1 MFFDSSYGIFI
12 KEAAIPPKKRKPD
25 VPDSDPS
32 RKKPGDETPDSDDP
46 KKDPS
51 DSENPDKVDSKKDNK
66 KKDPKDLS
74 GPGSAAAGIFSNM
87 GESLKQSQDPITRL
101 LGNILDLSQDI
112 NVPTDRLAAELTE
125 RDRLIRQMLS
135 LLNDEKEVANY
146 FVKYRKT
153 SIPWPVTAEIF
164 QQCVNATSS
173 GINLRDALDFGLE
186 HYNFHRDPKG
196 TVEIIKDAAAIQGN
210 NRSID
215 VMRVLKNAFRNNF
228 SGLNFM
234 MFTPKQIT
242 DVATMNRLIALALG
256 KPGEDLYILTR
267 QTLMDKDKA
276 TLARE
281 IDDRIKAVFSTLLS
295 GDYYRELKRSV
306 NFVTEQFQFAAN
318 TPEYKSFRKIFL
330 ELKLATEF
338 RKQLFSSEE
347 ATQTSKDER
356 GTQFRLNSTEQNI
369 RLAQESN
376 KLTADQ
382 VAKIK
387 VILDKQLKVMQGA
400 YKFLL
405 DNKSKNSEKMNAVDR
420 EIFSEY
426 LNAYQG
432 AAKNI
437 TNLFTNLTILNK
449 DEINKRYYDAY
460 NPIKI
465 VNAKYETLIKA
476 RLNNAGS
483 PKKWVNLSK
492 LHK

>member
-12 KEAAIPPKKRKPD
+12 KEADKFKKRRGTGDTDPD
-25 VPDSDPS
+25 PDPS
-32 RKKPGDETPDSDDP
+32 RKTPDSDKPEKNSSDPETPGSVDP
-46 KKDPS
+46 KK
-51 DSENPDKVDSKKDNK
+51 EKK
-66 KKDPKDLS
+66 KKDPKD
-74 GPGSAAAGIFSNM
+74 PSAAGSMAGIFSNM
-87 GESLKQSQDPITRL
+87 GESLKQSQDPVTRL

-112 NVPTDRLAAELTE
+112 NIPTDRLAAELTE
-125 RDRLIRQMLS
+125 RDRLIRQMLG

-164 QQCVNATSS
+164 QQCVNATAS
-173 GINLRDALDFGLE
+173 GINFRDALDFGLE

-234 MFTPKQIT
+234 MFTPKQIN
-242 DVATMNRLIALALG
+242 DVATMNRLITLALG
-256 KPGEDLYILTR
+256 KPGEDLYILSR

-318 TPEYKSFRKIFL
+318 TPEYRSFRKIFL

-356 GTQFRLNSTEQNI
+356 GTQFRLNSTEQNF
-369 RLAQESN
+369 RLAQQTNILTPNEISNITTILNKQLQVLQASYKSLLDYKTKNSN
-376 KLTADQ
+376 KLSQ
-382 VAKIK
+382 EN
-387 VILDKQLKVMQGA
+387 L
-400 YKFLL
+400 
-405 DNKSKNSEKMNAVDR
+405 N
-420 EIFSEY
+420 IFSEY
-426 LNAYQG
+426 LNAFQSSTI
-432 AAKNI
+432 NI
-437 TNLFTNLTILNK
+437 SNLLRNLSILNK
-449 DEINKRYYDAY
+449 DEVNKRYYDVFD
-460 NPIKI
+460 PIKK
-465 VNAKYETLIKA
+465 VDAKYKTLIKA
-476 RLNNAGS
+476 SLD
-483 PKKWVNLSK
+483 KKGNSNQ
-492 LHK
+492 

>member
-12 KEAAIPPKKRKPD
+12 KEADLIKRKKPPKPE
-25 VPDSDPS
+25 VDPS
-32 RKKPGDETPDSDDP
+32 PKKPGDGDTDPPESDP
-46 KKDPS
+46 KRKPS
-51 DSENPDKVDSKKDNK
+51 DEDTPGDTDSKDKKNK
-66 KKDPKDLS
+66 KEKDPKDLS
-74 GPGSAAAGIFSNM
+74 GPGSGLAGIFSNM

-164 QQCVNATSS
+164 QQCVNATAS

-369 RLAQESN
+369 RLAQQAN
-376 KLTADQ
+376 KLTSEQ
-382 VAKIK
+382 VANIK

-405 DNKSKNSEKMNAVDR
+405 DYKEKNSEKMNAVDR

-432 AAKNI
+432 AAQNI
-437 TNLFTNLTILNK
+437 SNLFTNLTILSK

-483 PKKWVNLSK
+483 PKK
-492 LHK
+492 

>member
-483 PKKWVNLSK
+483 PKK
-492 LHK
+492 

>member
-12 KEAAIPPKKRKPD
+12 KEADGPPKKRRRSGDP
-25 VPDSDPS
+25 VPDTKTP
-32 RKKPGDETPDSDDP
+32 ETPETDP
-46 KKDPS
+46 KKKPTDP
-51 DSENPDKVDSKKDNK
+51 ENPEKGDSKKDNN

-74 GPGSAAAGIFSNM
+74 GFGSAAAGIFSNM
-87 GESLKQSQDPITRL
+87 GESLKQSQDPVTRL

-112 NVPTDRLAAELTE
+112 NIPTDRLAAELTE
-125 RDRLIRQMLS
+125 RDRLIRQMLG

-164 QQCVNATSS
+164 QQCVTATAS
-173 GINLRDALDFGLE
+173 GINFRDALDFGLE

-234 MFTPKQIT
+234 MFTPKQIN
-242 DVATMNRLIALALG
+242 DVATMNRLITLALG
-256 KPGEDLYILTR
+256 KPGEDLYILSR

-318 TPEYKSFRKIFL
+318 TPEYRSFRKIFL

-356 GTQFRLNSTEQNI
+356 GTQFRLNSTEQNF
-369 RLAQESN
+369 RLAQQTNILTPNEISNITTILNKQLQVLQASYKSLLDYKTKNSN
-376 KLTADQ
+376 KLSQ
-382 VAKIK
+382 EN
-387 VILDKQLKVMQGA
+387 L
-400 YKFLL
+400 
-405 DNKSKNSEKMNAVDR
+405 N
-420 EIFSEY
+420 IFSEY
-426 LNAYQG
+426 LNAFQSSTI
-432 AAKNI
+432 NI
-437 TNLFTNLTILNK
+437 SNLLRNLSILNK
-449 DEINKRYYDAY
+449 DEVNKRYYDVF
-460 NPIKI
+460 NPIKK
-465 VNAKYETLIKA
+465 VDAKYNTLIKA
-476 RLNNAGS
+476 RLDKKGN
-483 PKKWVNLSK
+483 PK
-492 LHK
+492 

>member
-12 KEAAIPPKKRKPD
+12 KEADKPKKRRRLGDPD
-25 VPDSDPS
+25 LDTKTP
-32 RKKPGDETPDSDDP
+32 ETPETPETDP
-46 KKDPS
+46 KKKPS
-51 DSENPDKVDSKKDNK
+51 DPENPEKGDSKKDNK

-74 GPGSAAAGIFSNM
+74 GAGSAAAGIFSNM

-112 NVPTDRLAAELTE
+112 NIPTDRLAAELTE
-125 RDRLIRQMLS
+125 RDRLIRQMLG

-164 QQCVNATSS
+164 QQCVTATAS
-173 GINLRDALDFGLE
+173 GINFRDALDFGLE

-234 MFTPKQIT
+234 MFTPKQIN
-242 DVATMNRLIALALG
+242 DVATMNRLITLALG
-256 KPGEDLYILTR
+256 KPGEDLYILSR

-318 TPEYKSFRKIFL
+318 TPEYRSFRKIFL

-356 GTQFRLNSTEQNI
+356 GTQFRLNSTEQNF
-369 RLAQESN
+369 RLAQQTN
-376 KLTADQ
+376 ILTP
-382 VAKIK
+382 
-387 VILDKQLKVMQGA
+387 
-400 YKFLL
+400 
-405 DNKSKNSEKMNAVDR
+405 N
-420 EIFSEY
+420 EIS
-426 LNAYQG
+426 
-432 AAKNI
+432 NI
-437 TNLFTNLTILNK
+437 TNILNK
-449 DEINKRYYDAY
+449 QLQVLQASYKSLLDYKTQNIKRLNQQDLDIFNEYLTAFQSSTNNILNLSKNLSILSKDDVNKTYYDVF
-460 NPIKI
+460 NPIKK
-465 VNAKYETLIKA
+465 VDAKYKTLIKA
-476 RLNNAGS
+476 RLDKKAIQNNE
-483 PKKWVNLSK
+483 
-492 LHK
+492 

>member
-12 KEAAIPPKKRKPD
+12 KEATKPKPPKKKPGESG
-25 VPDSDPS
+25 PDTPP
-32 RKKPGDETPDSDDP
+32 KKPGDGDIDTPESDP
-46 KKDPS
+46 KRKPS
-51 DSENPDKVDSKKDNK
+51 DEDTPGDTDSKDKKNK
-66 KKDPKDLS
+66 KEKDPKDLS

-164 QQCVNATSS
+164 QQCVNATAS

-369 RLAQESN
+369 RLAQQAN
-376 KLTADQ
+376 KLTSDEI
-382 VAKIK
+382 AKI
-387 VILDKQLKVMQGA
+387 
-400 YKFLL
+400 
-405 DNKSKNSEKMNAVDR
+405 N
-420 EIFSEY
+420 
-426 LNAYQG
+426 
-432 AAKNI
+432 
-437 TNLFTNLTILNK
+437 TILNQQLGFLQTSSKNLLDYKIKNSKNIDQVNLGILNEYLTAFQSAAANISYLSKGLSIMPK
-449 DEINKRYYDAY
+449 DEINKKYYDAF

-465 VNAKYETLIKA
+465 VDAKYKTLIKA
-476 RLNNAGS
+476 SLDKKGS
-483 PKKWVNLSK
+483 PKK
-492 LHK
+492 

>member
-12 KEAAIPPKKRKPD
+12 KEATKPPKKRTD

-112 NVPTDRLAAELTE
+112 NLPTDRLAAELTE

-382 VAKIK
+382 VVKIK

-437 TNLFTNLTILNK
+437 SNLFTNLTILNK

-465 VNAKYETLIKA
+465 VNAKYETSIKA

-483 PKKWVNLSK
+483 PKK
-492 LHK
+492 

>member
-12 KEAAIPPKKRKPD
+12 KEATKPPPKKRTG
-25 VPDSDPS
+25 DPEPGP
-32 RKKPGDETPDSDDP
+32 KKPETPETPETDP
-46 KKDPS
+46 KKRPS
-51 DSENPDKVDSKKDNK
+51 DSENPDTSDPKKK
-66 KKDPKDLS
+66 KKEKDPKDPSALS
-74 GPGSAAAGIFSNM
+74 NTAGIFSNM

-369 RLAQESN
+369 RLAQQAD
-376 KLTADQ
+376 KLTSDQ
-382 VAKIK
+382 VSKIK
-387 VILDKQLKVMQGA
+387 VILDKQLKVLQGA
-400 YKFLL
+400 YKSLL
-405 DNKSKNSEKMNAVDR
+405 DYKEKNSEKMTAVDR

-432 AAKNI
+432 AAMNI
-437 TNLFTNLTILNK
+437 SNLFNNLTILNK
-449 DEINKRYYDAY
+449 DDINKKYYDAF
-460 NPIKI
+460 NSIKY
-465 VNAKYETLIKA
+465 VNAKYETLMKA
-476 RLNNAGS
+476 RRAKAGS
-483 PKKWVNLSK
+483 PKK
-492 LHK
+492 

>member
-12 KEAAIPPKKRKPD
+12 KEATKPPKKRTD

-382 VAKIK
+382 VVKIK

-437 TNLFTNLTILNK
+437 SNLFTNLTILNK

-465 VNAKYETLIKA
+465 VNAKYETSIKA

-483 PKKWVNLSK
+483 PKK
-492 LHK
+492 